1 MAADFDAI
9 ATRIGTVVLP
19 VVRSAARRAVVQL
32 QQAAVTRARFNLLDQ
47 GARDTGDTIRG
58 IEATEPQE
66 TQNGWYGEVRATA
79 PQSIFVERGRRA
91 GLRMPPGGVLLGWM
105 SRHGIP
111 ANREFVIRR
120 AIGRRGIKARPF
132 MAPLPTQLEP
142 VRQQILAQARET
154 VRQELTRSLQGL

>member
-1 MAADFDAI
+1 MAADFDAL
-9 ATRIGTVVLP
+9 AARIGAAVLP
-19 VVRSAARRAVVQL
+19 VVRSAARRAVMQL
-32 QQAAVTRARFNLLDQ
+32 QAAAVTRARFNLLDQ
-47 GARDTGDTIRG
+47 GARDTGETLRG
-58 IEATEPQE
+58 IQATEPVE
-66 TQNGWYGEVRATA
+66 TTTGYRGEVRATA

-91 GLRMPPGGVLLGWM
+91 NKPMPPGGALLGWM

-142 VRQQILAQARET
+142 MRQQILAQARET
-154 VRQELTRSLQGL
+154 VRQELARSLQGL